1 MTDLYRNQ
9 LRIVLQEFKNTF
21 SDMVN
26 LSSMRERVKY
36 NRKNK
41 YSDITI
47 EEITNRINE
56 LESLA
61 T

>member
-1 MTDLYRNQ
+1 MTTLYRNQ
-9 LRIVLQEFKNTF
+9 LRLVLQGYERTF
-21 SDMVN
+21 SDLGELYSAKMRVSWQMV
-26 LSSMRERVKY
+26 
-36 NRKNK
+36 NK

-47 EEITNRINE
+47 EEITNRIKE

>member
-9 LRIVLQEFKNTF
+9 LRIVLQGFSNTM
-21 SDMVN
+21 SDMES

-36 NRKNK
+36 NWVNK

-47 EEITNRINE
+47 EEITNRIKE
-56 LESLA
+56 LENG
-61 T
+61 

>member
-9 LRIVLQEFKNTF
+9 LRIVLQGFSNTM
-21 SDMVN
+21 SDMES

-36 NRKNK
+36 NWVNK

>member
-9 LRIVLQEFKNTF
+9 LRIVLQGFSNTF
-21 SDMVN
+21 SDMIN
-26 LSSMRERVKY
+26 LSSMRERIKY

-47 EEITNRINE
+47 EEINNRIKE